1 MESTFNHIRFKSH
14 GPKQP
19 NSIKI
24 SSDNQIAVKVSQSVY
39 ILTQNLSSSQQFSFY
54 KTVIKCQQLGS
65 LNLMGTE
72 DVYDYRREMLEKES
86 FHQVDWSP
94 SGCTKRNS
102 CLLIVVSGS
111 SKVYIFGPT
120 NDPYV
125 SKWDKI
131 HDLSVLLV
139 KHYICNENN
148 AVHDFLIAVAACWSD
163 TFQPALI
170 TTSTLSSLMAT
181 GSKNG
186 SIVIWRIISE
196 FQAFDDSW
204 VILMD
209 FSKWIKDNDEA
220 RCFLCAADHKGCV
233 KSFLFKLSFKSDG
246 AIGCEVSLYEEICG
260 GDLRNCQSLLF
271 YKCPYNETAPLCAI
285 SKGSRL
291 FVWSTSGNS
300 KTGNSSGTVSSLKI
314 PSNFGTGG
322 LVWGASPDEL
332 RVYTIDG
339 KAFKVEVSSRRLKLL
354 LDFTEALRNQAVIFK
369 EHCFVN
375 EEDHDTQDNKKN
387 NYTKDIRIYGV
398 FTTFNCLTDFVL
410 FQVGA
415 SSELYYNIAKFDES
429 FFFPLP
435 MHKALYLAES
445 YSPSHLFWDIII
457 YSQNDANT
465 LVGEAESFFY
475 RFMSI
480 LMKGYVD
487 SSAVVEEIVAE
498 ENTIGNNYGG
508 HSSWDE

>member
-1 MESTFNHIRFKSH
+1 
-14 GPKQP
+14 
-19 NSIKI
+19 
-24 SSDNQIAVKVSQSVY
+24 
-39 ILTQNLSSSQQFSFY
+39 
-54 KTVIKCQQLGS
+54 
-65 LNLMGTE
+65 MGTE
-72 DVYDYRREMLEKES
+72 DVHDYRREMLEKES

-148 AVHDFLIAVAACWSD
+148 VTVSKKYVDKVETMSACWSD

-220 RCFLCAADHKGCV
+220 HHNGCV

-300 KTGNSSGTVSSLKI
+300 KTGNSFGTVSSLKI

-435 MHKALYLAES
+435 MHSNNDLSLESFLFERFKKLIHQKQLTES